1 MSATTTAR
9 GIGTSQRVRFA
20 VADGMIV
27 MRRNLLQIARIPTV
41 LIFELVQPVMFVLL
55 FRFVF
60 AGNIANLNN
69 IPYVFFLMPG
79 IFVQNAIF
87 GSTTTAIGLAEDMK
101 KGLID
106 RFRSLPMARSAVL
119 VGRTTSDLGKN
130 LVLVLLVIGVGYL
143 VGFRFQNGLL
153 GAVGVVVLV
162 LSVGFVFSWVS
173 AAVGLA
179 IKEVEG
185 VQAAMFTGI
194 FPIVF
199 VSSALVPVQGM
210 ISWIRPVANNNPV
223 TQWANLARVMA
234 LGDRALPIDAL
245 THLPSDS
252 FESLLVKS
260 IVWIAGILV
269 VFIPLSVRLYR
280 RLT

>member
-1 MSATTTAR
+1 MSAISTGR
-9 GIGTSQRVRFA
+9 IGSSQRIRWAFF
-20 VADGMIV
+20 DGMIV

-60 AGNIANLNN
+60 AGNIANLND

-130 LVLVLLVIGVGYL
+130 LALVLLVIAVGYL
-143 VGFRFQNGLL
+143 VGFRFQNGVL

-234 LGDRALPIDAL
+234 LGDRALPVDQL
-245 THLPSDS
+245 THLPTDS

-260 IVWIAGILV
+260 VLWIVGILV
-269 VFIPLSVRLYR
+269 VFVPVSIRLYR